1 MFSKKTLAAALV
13 AATTLTAA
21 PASADSLN
29 FQFGFGGPGY
39 GWHGGPNWQHHDRR
53 VSPREVRHMLR
64 DRGYHQIDFLDRSG
78 RTYEVRA
85 RKNGRTFY
93 IVVSARSGEI
103 ISRHRI

>member
-1 MFSKKTLAAALV
+1 MFSKKTLAAALI
-13 AATTLTAA
+13 AATTLTAV

-29 FQFGFGGPGY
+29 FHFGFGNSGS
-39 GWHGGPNWQHHDRR
+39 GWHGNPGWQHHDRR
-53 VSPREVRHMLR
+53 VSPQEVRHILR
-64 DRGYHQIDFLDRSG
+64 NQGYRQIDFLDRSG

-103 ISRHRI
+103 ISRNRI